1 MDFAKW
7 VSFSAVIILIFI
19 LWQIKKL
26 VLLAFTAIILALIL
40 NIFVRKLDNTFGI
53 KRSYG
58 VIIAILSL
66 LLTIVLLTI
75 SVIPSLFIQFQQL
88 FDLVPQG
95 VDKLVIQLD
104 RIKDELPSLISNSI
118 PNLDT
123 ILPQIQPLLEDL
135 FTRSVSFISGFF
147 GSL

>member
-7 VSFSAVIILIFI
+7 VSFSCVIIFIFI
-19 LWQIKKL
+19 LWQIKRL

-40 NIFVRKLDNTFGI
+40 NIFVRKLNNTFGI

-58 VIIAILSL
+58 VLIAILSL
-66 LLTIVLLTI
+66 LLTILLLTI
-75 SVIPSLFIQFQQL
+75 SVIPSLFIQFQEL

-95 VDKLVIQLD
+95 VDKVILQLD